1 MFALEKNSNARMD
14 IMTRNTMD
22 EDWDERRDGGKDVP
36 EYELRDFT
44 KILLRNGKEHTSYY
58 HYTNWGAFGKMMEE
72 VKGGPA
78 RGLRMLL
85 LSPANK
91 TNDGIERCWGQ
102 NVYLACFSYSRYE
115 DVAMWMNY
123 GKRSPDAVRIRF
135 DGRKVRAWLERHRE
149 RKGFFKAISG
159 GDGFSYEQLN
169 PDDVDSV
176 KLVDVAYVI
185 PSRMTRGRFRGNV
198 EYSRDFYR
206 VVKNGTMD
214 WSDSIYD
221 GNCSAELSPYFK
233 KRGWCYERE
242 MRLVVTLK
250 DGVDLPERLAVSFCG
265 PFDDLE
271 RQMRTGGDGLMRNVL
286 AGPWFDQRKSSQASV
301 CGVALHDVGKSDYA
315 KEIRIIAGC
324 DCDTC
329 TIKKN
334 ATEADKST
342 MIQCAEVKI
351 LACCDLH
358 QCGLDSVDPSGCDIA
373 IIAGDMLSKGSY
385 PAVQPPKS
393 HIDKQIAW
401 VNDTLIPWCEKYK
414 KTQFVIVAGNCD
426 EFALTSENP
435 LCHLPKGTNI
445 HYLQDSMVE
454 IKGVKIWG
462 TPWTKPKHK
471 RLGHPNKYRM
481 FEKSAEFLSA
491 AYSKMPSGIDV
502 LVSHSTPAVPDS
514 WIVGD
519 PANKFGNETLT
530 SCIEEK
536 VPTVCVCGHIHSS
549 EHRPVVLGN
558 TVVMNVSVIRDTDRY
573 HAAYKPR
580 IFTMSKGGDS
590 QWRCEYDASDDLR
603 I

>member
-1 MFALEKNSNARMD
+1 
-14 IMTRNTMD
+14 MTRNTMD

-36 EYELRDFT
+36 EYELQDFT

-58 HYTNWGAFGKMMEE
+58 HYTNWDALGKMMEE
-72 VKGGPA
+72 VKSGPA

-85 LSPANK
+85 LSQACN

-123 GKRSPDAVRIRF
+123 GKRKPDAIRIRF
-135 DGRKVRAWLERHRE
+135 DGDEVRAWLGRHKDG
-149 RKGFFKAISG
+149 KGLFKAIQHG
-159 GDGFSYEQLN
+159 NVFSYKRLN

-206 VVKNGTMD
+206 VVKDGTMD

-221 GNCSAELSPYFK
+221 GNCHAELSPYFK

-242 MRLVVTLK
+242 MRLIVTLK

-265 PFDDLE
+265 PFGELE
-271 RQMRTGGDGLMRNVL
+271 RQMRMGGEGLQRNVL
-286 AGPWFDQRKSSQASV
+286 AGPWFDERKSPQASV
-301 CGVALHDVGKSDYA
+301 CGVALRDVGKSDYA
-315 KEIRIIAGC
+315 KEICIIAGC

-334 ATEADKST
+334 AEETDKST
-342 MIQCAEVKI
+342 MIQRTEVKI

-373 IIAGDMLSKGSY
+373 IIAGDMFSKDSY
-385 PAVQPPKS
+385 PDVLPPKS
-393 HIDKQIAW
+393 YIDKQIAW

-414 KTQFVIVAGNCD
+414 ETQFAIVAGNCD
-426 EFALTSENP
+426 EFALMPENP
-435 LCHLPKGTNI
+435 LRHLPKDANI

-471 RLGHPNKYRM
+471 RLGHPNDYKM
-481 FEKSAEFLSA
+481 FEKSPEFLAA

-502 LVSHSTPAVPDS
+502 LVSHSTPSVRDS
-514 WIVGD
+514 WIAGD
-519 PANKFGNETLT
+519 PANKYGNETLT

-536 VPTVCVCGHIHSS
+536 TPTVCVCGHIHAS
-549 EHRPVVLGN
+549 EHRPIKLGK
-558 TVVMNVSVIRDTDRY
+558 TVVMNVSVIHGTDRC
-573 HAAYKPR
+573 HPAYKPR
-580 IFTMSKGGDS
+580 IFTMFKDADGK
-590 QWRCEYDASDDLR
+590 WRCDYDAADDMR